1 MDKNTCR
8 TTTWALGLVLAGWL
22 LLGLPGCCNRSNP
35 GPFCC
40 GQNTKRD
47 YGHSVTHNLATQ
59 LVDPTAGQEVYVSR
73 GQTPDAAVNAYDKY
87 NKSFKPEEKKTALK
101 LTTGE
106 GY

>member
-1 MDKNTCR
+1 MDNNTCR
-8 TTTWALGLVLAGWL
+8 TTTWTLGLVLAGWL
-22 LLGLPGCCNRSNP
+22 LTGLLGCC
-35 GPFCC
+35 GH
-40 GQNTKRD
+40 NTQRD
-47 YGHSVTHNLATQ
+47 YGHSVTHNIATQ

-87 NKSFKPEEKKTALK
+87 NKSFRAEEKKPVLK